1 MKLGLVLE
9 GGASRG
15 YFSVGVMD
23 VLMEQQIWA
32 DYVIGASAGIA
43 NGVSYVSRQPGR
55 SLKIAME
62 YLPTKEYMGKR
73 HLLDP
78 KNRSLYNL
86 KYVFDEIPNRLLPFD
101 YDTYAPHADQTI
113 AALTDMRTGKACYK
127 PVPAEDHTWQT
138 LIASCALPLLFQ
150 PVHLDGGLY
159 MDGGIV
165 DPVPAEQALRD
176 GCTRL
181 IVVLT
186 RERSY
191 VKKEEKALELAA
203 LRYHHYPAFAAA
215 LRNRTRAY
223 NENRAAIFAL
233 EREGRA
239 FLIAPQDTSGWHR
252 TESDPKQLMEMYQA
266 GRKET
271 EAQLAALRAYLAG

>member
-23 VLMEQQIWA
+23 ALMEQQIWA

-55 SLKIAME
+55 SLKIALQ
-62 YLPTKEYMGKR
+62 YLPTKQYMGKR

-78 KNRSLYNL
+78 KNRCLYNL
-86 KYVFDEIPNRLLPFD
+86 KFVFDEIPNRLLPFD
-101 YDTYAPHADQTI
+101 YAAYAPHADQTV
-113 AALTDMRTGKACYK
+113 AVLTDMRTGQACYK
-127 PVPAEDHTWQT
+127 TVPADDRTWQT

-150 PVHLDGGLY
+150 PVGLDGGLY
-159 MDGGIV
+159 RDGGIV
-165 DPVPAEQALRD
+165 DPVPAERAMQD
-176 GCTRL
+176 GCDRL

-191 VKKEEKALELAA
+191 IKKEEKALELAA
-203 LRYHHYPAFAAA
+203 LRYRRYPAFAAA
-215 LRNRTRAY
+215 LRGRTRAY
-223 NENRAAIFAL
+223 NENRAALFEL

-239 FLIAPQDTSGWHR
+239 FLIAPQSTAGWHR
-252 TESDPKQLMEMYQA
+252 TESDPVHLKQMYQQ
-266 GRKET
+266 GYGET
-271 EAQLAALRAYLAG
+271 MAQMQALRAYLAE